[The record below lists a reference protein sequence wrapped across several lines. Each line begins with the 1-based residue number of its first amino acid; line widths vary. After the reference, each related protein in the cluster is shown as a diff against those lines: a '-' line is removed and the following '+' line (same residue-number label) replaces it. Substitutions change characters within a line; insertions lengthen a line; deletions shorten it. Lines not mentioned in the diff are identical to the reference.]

1 MRATIYAPIGHIHK
15 ESVKSAYSS
24 RSTRASQSPNKVE
37 KQPKSTPDMYN
48 PPTRITRARTSLF
61 NTYPRGHSSLLSGL
75 YSLECCEDSVES
87 QTTSINAFYVTA
99 FLRCRYQRNLSIYP
113 NSLQRY
119 NIILNCAN
127 FCGIKSKKS
136 NTFSEY
142 SPKERGSHSRNY
154 RSYLV
159 KSLVGKWMRSRCA
172 GN

>member
-1 MRATIYAPIGHIHK
+1 MHSATIMSFFVINDIIRFMRMHAPIYAPISHIHK
-15 ESVKSAYSS
+15 ESVKSVHSS

-99 FLRCRYQRNLSIYP
+99 FFTLSVPAIIFCLQNYCFFLNSASLFVFLSRYRL
-113 NSLQRY
+113 
-119 NIILNCAN
+119 
-127 FCGIKSKKS
+127 
-136 NTFSEY
+136 
-142 SPKERGSHSRNY
+142 
-154 RSYLV
+154 
-159 KSLVGKWMRSRCA
+159 KWFI
-172 GN
+172 

>member
-1 MRATIYAPIGHIHK
+1 MHSATIMSFFVINDIIRFMRMHARIYALISHIHK
-15 ESVKSAYSS
+15 ESVKSVHSS

-87 QTTSINAFYVTA
+87 QTTSINACYVTA

-119 NIILNCAN
+119 DFFLIYARKI
-127 FCGIKSKKS
+127 GI
-136 NTFSEY
+136 F
-142 SPKERGSHSRNY
+142 
-154 RSYLV
+154 
-159 KSLVGKWMRSRCA
+159 
-172 GN
+172 

>member
-1 MRATIYAPIGHIHK
+1 MHSATIMSFFVINDIIRFMRMHARIYSPISHIHK
-15 ESVKSAYSS
+15 ESVKSVHSS

-119 NIILNCAN
+119 DFFLIYARKI
-127 FCGIKSKKS
+127 GI
-136 NTFSEY
+136 F
-142 SPKERGSHSRNY
+142 
-154 RSYLV
+154 
-159 KSLVGKWMRSRCA
+159 
-172 GN
+172 